1 MKRNSVQ
8 TSFAFSPESRY
19 INLYNIVDQRQEPE
33 KLQLNWEKLKPKKWN
48 GFLNHSTEKESPG
61 FEQLIQI
68 DKSACGY
75 FSRLTC
81 WLLWYE
87 REIKGYLNYI
97 QNSRRRIPQGD
108 DMKIVVNQVQDA
120 NIYRHSL
127 LPKNHRDPAN
137 TLV

>member
-87 REIKGYLNYI
+87 REIKERDSASNPVDPLLKKKVI
-97 QNSRRRIPQGD
+97 SITF
-108 DMKIVVNQVQDA
+108 KIA
-120 NIYRHSL
+120 EEEFHKEMIW
-127 LPKNHRDPAN
+127 K
-137 TLV
+137 